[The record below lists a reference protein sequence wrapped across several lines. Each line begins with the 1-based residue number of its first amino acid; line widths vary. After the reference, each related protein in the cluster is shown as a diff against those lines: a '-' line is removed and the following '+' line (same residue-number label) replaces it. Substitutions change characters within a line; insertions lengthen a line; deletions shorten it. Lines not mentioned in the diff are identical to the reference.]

1 LFAAGAAGAAE
12 SGSGRRGI
20 AMGARYAAAIA
31 VMLCATAFPFLADS
45 VRADE
50 IAIAFDTDR
59 IWDMGGGVSTF
70 GWQFTARSAI
80 QISSLGLYDN
90 PSAFDGG
97 FPGDGLLDSHEI
109 GIWDVAEPSI
119 PLVSTFIPA
128 GTGAPLL
135 NGFRFV
141 DIGPVTLTTNHDY
154 VIAALY
160 PSHDPISQD
169 ETTGSFNNP
178 DFVLTVS
185 PKIEFGGYRVN
196 PDVSIFAFPEH
207 YEPGVLYAFGPNFTI
222 VPEPSSLALS
232 LLGLMALLLSCK
244 VPIRLGNG
252 NKTDTPDPSG

>member
-1 LFAAGAAGAAE
+1 
-12 SGSGRRGI
+12 
-20 AMGARYAAAIA
+20 MGAKYAAAI
-31 VMLCATAFPFLADS
+31 VFSLCATAFPFLADS
-45 VRADE
+45 ARADE

-59 IWDMGGGVSTF
+59 FWDMGGGVSTF
-70 GWQFTARSAI
+70 GWQFTARSDI

-109 GIWDVAEPSI
+109 GIWDVADPSI
-119 PLVSTFIPA
+119 PLVSALIPA
-128 GTGAPLL
+128 GTGVPLL

-141 DIGPVTLTTNHDY
+141 DIGPVTLSANHDY

-160 PSHDPISQD
+160 PSQDPISQD
-169 ETTGSFNNP
+169 ETTGSFGGFDNP

-185 PKIEFGGYRVN
+185 PKIEFGGYRAN
-196 PDVSIFAFPEH
+196 PDVSIFAFPEY

-222 VPEPSSLALS
+222 VPEPSSLALI

-244 VPIRLGNG
+244 VPIRLGKG
-252 NKTDTPDPSG
+252 TKGTLLIPAVDYTGGVIF